1 LQALKILVVV
11 LGVMIVVGF
20 TAVIVAI
27 ASRVSHRRPEA
38 AAGHPLPTAPIEIPR
53 GSRVEAMTATPDRL
67 ILDLVSP
74 DGDREIM
81 LIDLATGTRIG
92 TIELHSQR

>member
-1 LQALKILVVV
+1 MSV
-11 LGVMIVVGF
+11 LLVVGF
-20 TAVIVAI
+20 TAVIVTI
-27 ASRVSHRRPEA
+27 AGRMAHRRPEA
-38 AAGHPLPTAPIEIPR
+38 AANHLLPAAPIDIPR

-81 LIDLATGTRIG
+81 LIDLATGARIG
-92 TIELHSQR
+92 TIELHPHK